1 MSCVGVCVCGRG
13 NVKACQSAAWGVCN
27 DGVCGAFAM
36 SPIKSTRTV
45 EKNND
50 EKEWEEQEQEG
61 D

>member
-1 MSCVGVCVCGRG
+1 MCGRG

-36 SPIKSTRTV
+36 SPIKSTRTA

-50 EKEWEEQEQEG
+50 EKEWEEQEQEE